1 MRFLMLRASS
11 ALGLRFGF
19 LLLDAPGWALG
30 LIAAAAILL
39 LAPGAAFAADI
50 AEPPLH
56 QLLDILM
63 PLAWAVVSA
72 AVPILLHAILV
83 KAKLDKNVALA
94 GLLTAA
100 TGRAGGIA
108 YSAMVAEADH
118 LGDEPIKNV
127 AIAKG
132 VNYLAAALPDTIK
145 ALGVTPDH
153 LGAMVSAEL
162 GRLLAADP
170 NVAIPPA
177 PPRPAPAPLPADPAP
192 VPVVVDAAPAAAQ
205 PPAAAPP
212 VIPAPAVVNPAPGAQ
227 QA

>member
-19 LLLDAPGWALG
+19 LLLAAPGWAFG
-30 LIAAAAILL
+30 LVAAAIFLL

-63 PLAWAVVSA
+63 PLAWTVITA
-72 AVPILLHAILV
+72 AVPILLHAFLV
-83 KAKLDKNVALA
+83 KTKLDKNVALA
-94 GLLTAA
+94 GLITDA
-100 TGRAGGIA
+100 TTRAGGIA

-127 AIAKG
+127 AIARG
-132 VNYLAAALPDTIK
+132 VNYLLATLPGTIN
-145 ALGVTPDH
+145 ALGLTDDH
-153 LGAMVSAEL
+153 LKTMVTAQL
-162 GRLLAADP
+162 GTLLAGDP

-177 PPRPAPAPLPADPAP
+177 PKRDPAPLPATPAP
-192 VPVVVDAAPAAAQ
+192 VAAVVNAG
-205 PPAAAPP
+205 PAAAPT
-212 VIPAPAVVNPAPGAQ
+212 IPAPAVVNPGTA
-227 QA
+227 